1 MQVYHFSE
9 MPYPDVWADQPSLRV
24 SIPNSVYD
32 PKLGADLYERFLDEW
47 ALCDEIGLNIMVNE
61 HHATATCLSP
71 SCSLPLAILARI
83 TKKARLLALGVPIAN
98 RPNPVR
104 VAEEMA
110 MIDVISRGR
119 LDMGLVRGSPYEI
132 APTNAR
138 PVGQME
144 RFWEAH
150 DLIIKALS
158 TRDGPFSWESENYHY
173 RKVNVWP
180 RPYQDPHPP
189 VWVTA
194 TSPSSAPRIA
204 DHRHVIATLISG
216 VIAKD
221 LFQAYRD
228 HAAANGWTPGLDRF
242 AYCAVVGV
250 GETEEEGLRRADQIA
265 DYIRTSPIVAREFAS
280 PPGYKKIPAEIAS
293 IRAGPGITNRPL
305 KTPDGNLVDQKT
317 ASVEEFIKACSVF
330 AGTPDQVVE
339 QITRFYNLV
348 GGFGHLLMMGQGGHL
363 SHEDTVG
370 NLTLFAKEVLP
381 RLQALT
387 GGTVRA
393 GAA

>member
-9 MPYPDVWADQPSLRV
+9 MPYPQVWEGRPSLRV
-24 SIPNSVYD
+24 SIPNREYD
-32 PKLGADLYERFLDEW
+32 PVLGADLYERFFDEW
-47 ALCDEIGLNIMVNE
+47 VLCDELGLNIMVNE
-61 HHATATCLSP
+61 HHATATCVNP
-71 SCSLPLAILARI
+71 ACSLPLAILART

-150 DLIIKALS
+150 DLVLKAMS
-158 TRDGPFSWESENYHY
+158 TRDGPFSWESQNYHY
-173 RKVNVWP
+173 RKVNIWP

-216 VIAKD
+216 VIA
-221 LFQAYRD
+221 
-228 HAAANGWTPGLDRF
+228 
-242 AYCAVVGV
+242 
-250 GETEEEGLRRADQIA
+250 
-265 DYIRTSPIVAREFAS
+265 
-280 PPGYKKIPAEIAS
+280 
-293 IRAGPGITNRPL
+293 
-305 KTPDGNLVDQKT
+305 
-317 ASVEEFIKACSVF
+317 
-330 AGTPDQVVE
+330 
-339 QITRFYNLV
+339 
-348 GGFGHLLMMGQGGHL
+348 
-363 SHEDTVG
+363 
-370 NLTLFAKEVLP
+370 
-381 RLQALT
+381 
-387 GGTVRA
+387 
-393 GAA
+393 